1 MDLTQDGLI
10 TVVEIIFQSHCIV
23 TVVSVLYY
31 YNAYTSNTANVISHT
46 HTHTHIHT
54 RTYTNTAYRKSNS

>member
-31 YNAYTSNTANVISHT
+31 YNVYTSNTVNVISHT
-46 HTHTHIHT
+46 HTHTHT
-54 RTYTNTAYRKSNS
+54 RTQILHTENQTHD